1 MIKKKGSISVSGGV
15 PDLTELNEA
24 LAKLKDGDYM
34 FVIAKTD
41 EKNRALNKLA
51 YLHSVVL
58 RTIAEKLA
66 ERNPDEDPV
75 SPNELYRYFEEKFAP
90 IHTCR
95 INGEEFDYL
104 DLKSEHAVDVGT
116 VTEKIVRYAEKKL
129 GIHIPTEEDL
139 NTEPYFQ
146 LYAEA
151 YLNQWKGYWSEFLSR
166 RSHRLKKDE

>member
-1 MIKKKGSISVSGGV
+1 MTVEGGV
-15 PDLTELNEA
+15 PDRSELEKA
-24 LAKLKDGDYM
+24 LSKLPDDEYLFVFANKD
-34 FVIAKTD
+34 
-41 EKNRALNKLA
+41 KNRAMNKLS

-58 RTIAEKLA
+58 RTVAEELA
-66 ERNPDEDPV
+66 KRNPDSDPV
-75 SPNELYRYFEEKFAP
+75 SPSQLYRYFEEKFAP

-166 RSHRLKKDE
+166 RKNKD

>member
-1 MIKKKGSISVSGGV
+1 LIKKKGSISVVGGV

-24 LAKLKDGDYM
+24 LGKLKDGDYM

-75 SPNELYRYFEEKFAP
+75 SPQELYRYFEEKFAP

-166 RSHRLKKDE
+166 RKNKD

>member
-1 MIKKKGSISVSGGV
+1 
-15 PDLTELNEA
+15 
-24 LAKLKDGDYM
+24 M

-58 RTIAEKLA
+58 RTIAETLA

-75 SPNELYRYFEEKFAP
+75 SPQQLYRYFEEKFAP

-139 NTEPYFQ
+139 KKERYIQ

-151 YLNQWKGYWSEFLSR
+151 
-166 RSHRLKKDE
+166 